1 MVDCLKDNL
10 CWRVPPKL
18 VRSLVDCFPVCPQN
32 PKGNELK
39 QVVQVNICGRG
50 LKTTFL
56 HILMCKCSQGCKKG
70 IKKSR
75 QQVVIRC
82 RRENQ
87 CDNYIK
93 KPKIQNQN
101 KQSKKSNQSQNLKMD
116 QKSPI
121 DDSNQ
126 SPQLLTFAASCL
138 ECCHGVTQCPNHS
151 SQSGARK
158 AHLRRK
164 TVGDGG

>member
-1 MVDCLKDNL
+1 MVNCFKDKL
-10 CWRVPPKL
+10 CWRVPQKL
-18 VRSLVDCFPVCPQN
+18 ERSLVDCSPVCPQN

-56 HILMCKCSQGCKKG
+56 HILMCKCSQGCKKD

-75 QQVVIRC
+75 QQVMIRR

-87 CDNYIK
+87 CNNCIK

-101 KQSKKSNQSQNLKMD
+101 QNKQANKQTIKEIKPKPKPENGSKK
-116 QKSPI
+116 P
-121 DDSNQ
+121 
-126 SPQLLTFAASCL
+126 
-138 ECCHGVTQCPNHS
+138 H
-151 SQSGARK
+151 R
-158 AHLRRK
+158 
-164 TVGDGG
+164 